1 MKMLKYCS
9 SALVIIVLLQGC
21 STGYFGHTKTEWDK
35 LTDVEKATVKEE
47 YQTAINA
54 KNGQAH
60 ADKIKAR
67 TQSVIDCGV
76 QGGKFCSRISR

>member
-1 MKMLKYCS
+1 MKMLKYYS
-9 SALVIIVLLQGC
+9 LAFIIVVLLQGC
-21 STGYFGHTKTEWDK
+21 STGYFGHTKAEWDK

-60 ADKIKAR
+60 TDKIKAR
-67 TQSVIDCGV
+67 TQSVIDYGV
-76 QGGKFCSRISR
+76 SGR